1 VDNRGLIC
9 PTFSTPR
16 LFALPPRSAATFDG
30 WQPSAPEATV
40 TFRVNI
46 PALRGLPTFLDR
58 RDHDLQQALAYLTA
72 NAVIH
77 DNSPLYHGMFVRHR
91 ANVSAI
97 AKFLAGAATY
107 TSTDAGRVRT
117 ATDAYA
123 IADGHAELRNVG
135 RTDTAMPD
143 FPTYQDAPP
152 PVFDGRTELVTG
164 AVFADTA
171 TPTSALGAVTSVGAP
186 PHRPAWSDVL
196 GVASV
201 VRDGIWLATSL
212 AASIGLLDRAYDPEQ
227 LFLTPFVGDWPGLQR
242 SADTFANLARMLS
255 AESTSISGAHRV
267 VPTVWSGHASDACQC
282 NLHNLVEALA
292 VASAQIG
299 ALAEAYDSAAA
310 LLKSIMSAAAT
321 TFAAVMDT
329 VTDIEMDAA
338 TIGILIPFTTPGVIV
353 DYVEQV
359 RSFIQL
365 AREVAGIV
373 HATFPPGDPLHAI
386 MAEGTALVLPDMRGI
401 DEQADIPLLPR
412 PTATPTTALGV
423 RIAA

>member
-1 VDNRGLIC
+1 
-9 PTFSTPR
+9 
-16 LFALPPRSAATFDG
+16 
-30 WQPSAPEATV
+30 V

-58 RDHDLQQALAYLTA
+58 RDHDLQQALDYLTA
-72 NAVIH
+72 NAVIR

-97 AKFLAGAATY
+97 ARFLAGAASY

-117 ATDAYA
+117 ATDAYE
-123 IADGHAELRNVG
+123 IADAHAKLRNVG
-135 RTDTAMPD
+135 QTDDAMPD
-143 FPTYQDAPP
+143 YPTYQEAPP
-152 PVFDGRTELVTG
+152 PGFDGRTEFVTG

-171 TPTSALGAVTSVGAP
+171 TPTSALTVVTSVGAP
-186 PHRPAWSDVL
+186 PYRPAWSDIL

-212 AASIGLLDRAYDPEQ
+212 AAHLGLLDHAYDPKH
-227 LFLTPFVGDWPGLQR
+227 LFLTPFVGDWPGLHR

-267 VPTVWSGHASDACQC
+267 VPNIWSGHASDACQC
-282 NLHNLVEALA
+282 NLHNLAEALA
-292 VASAQIG
+292 VASAQIN
-299 ALAEAYDSAAA
+299 ALAEAYYNAAA
-310 LLKSIMSAAAT
+310 LLKSVMSAAAT
-321 TFAAVMDT
+321 TFASVMDT
-329 VTDIEMDAA
+329 VTEIEMDAA

-359 RSFIQL
+359 KSFVQM
-365 AREVAGIV
+365 AREVSSIV

-386 MAEGTALVLPDMRGI
+386 MAEGTPLVLPDMRGI
-401 DEQADIPLLPR
+401 YGQADIPLLLK
-412 PTATPTTALGV
+412 PTPAPAATLGV

>member
-1 VDNRGLIC
+1 
-9 PTFSTPR
+9 
-16 LFALPPRSAATFDG
+16 
-30 WQPSAPEATV
+30 V

-58 RDHDLQQALAYLTA
+58 RDHDLQQALDYLTD

-77 DNSPLYHGMFVRHR
+77 DNSPLYHGMFLRHR

-97 AKFLAGAATY
+97 ARFLADAASY

-123 IADGHAELRNVG
+123 IADAHAKIRNVG
-135 RTDTAMPD
+135 RTDAAMPD
-143 FPTYQDAPP
+143 FPTYQDAPAP
-152 PVFDGRTELVTG
+152 AFDGRTELVTG
-164 AVFADTA
+164 SVFADTA
-171 TPTSALGAVTSVGAP
+171 TPTNALSAVTSVGAP
-186 PHRPAWSDVL
+186 PHRPAWSDAL

-201 VRDGIWLATSL
+201 VRDGIWLATTL
-212 AASIGLLDRAYDPEQ
+212 AASVGLLDHAYDPEQ

-242 SADTFANLARMLS
+242 SADTFANLARMLA
-255 AESTSISGAHRV
+255 AESTSIAGAHRV

-282 NLHNLVEALA
+282 NLHNLAEALA
-292 VASAQIG
+292 AASAQID
-299 ALAEAYDSAAA
+299 ALAEAYYDAAA

-329 VTDIEMDAA
+329 VTNIEMDAA

-359 RSFIQL
+359 KSFIQL
-365 AREVAGIV
+365 ARQVSSVV

-386 MAEGTALVLPDMRGI
+386 IAEGTPLVLPDMRGI
-401 DEQADIPLLPR
+401 YGQADIPLLPK
-412 PTATPTTALGV
+412 PTPTPAAALGV
-423 RIAA
+423 RVAA